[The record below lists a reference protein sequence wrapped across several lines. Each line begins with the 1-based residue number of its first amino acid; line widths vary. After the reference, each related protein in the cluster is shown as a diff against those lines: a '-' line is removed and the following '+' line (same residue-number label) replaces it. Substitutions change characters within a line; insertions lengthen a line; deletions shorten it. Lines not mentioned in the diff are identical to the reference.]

1 MEHAVRAKEPPV
13 DVADPTLAASADK
26 ASLDPKSTPK
36 RKRQLCGPAEVDT
49 MRPPRLS
56 PEPQD
61 DPEAAKRVKE
71 KNRLRLYRFNK
82 SLEKRKSSDGG
93 AAPEVDDGDVSPP
106 PSPAKPP
113 AQALEGGVSRPVAV
127 SGGVSKPPRPQ
138 AANNTGKAAATLGV
152 SRKRAQSVPPIVKGN
167 EDDDKSSKP
176 NPRAPPRLSPE
187 PEGATPQ
194 EAKRVRAKNRLRV
207 YRYRQAQ
214 KKLAGGEAGAT
225 ACSPPP
231 ESDSDP
237 EPEEASRQVEHS
249 QGDRRAFHR
258 YQDIQPDLGR
268 SSEPRMSALGQLD
281 AATLAAMAQISASG
295 GVLPHGLPHPNGPAL
310 SAAAA
315 QFLTGSAPQDAPP
328 KKAPKEPK
336 PPRMSPE
343 PEDPKDA
350 KRVRSK
356 NRVRMHRYH
365 QSLAAAQAAAEE
377 KHSAVPSSMET
388 ALRMAASQAPPYGS
402 PYQFP
407 GFPDMRG
414 QGEDWRTFMENQRL
428 SSFLQD
434 ADMLRMR
441 PNYRASDPGSLA
453 AGFQAPP
460 AKRQTTGNAK
470 GKSAATFAAPPP
482 VESFP
487 ATLKTIPFGEM
498 TPVLRELAL
507 DTYIKETMGMANSLQ
522 QLEDQLRAA
531 ARHGD
536 TGLQSTALLAA
547 VSQLREDSLGLS
559 RLRMQQYADL
569 VQQSTSIVG
578 QAIMKNKRRSAP
590 GDAC

>member
-113 AQALEGGVSRPVAV
+113 AQAVEGGVSRPVAV

-350 KRVRSK
+350 KR
-356 NRVRMHRYH
+356 
-365 QSLAAAQAAAEE
+365 
-377 KHSAVPSSMET
+377 
-388 ALRMAASQAPPYGS
+388 APPYGS

-434 ADMLRMR
+434 ADMLQMR